1 MAISE
6 PAREPIDF
14 DGLCIRM
21 ARDGLN
27 ILEINHDVVR
37 YQTRFYLSDHSV
49 AALNRMDQR
58 MEDIEASL
66 SRLTN
71 LPDSLK
77 VLSRYM
83 RERGHELLPPAPKL
97 TKPAEP
103 ERPKSR
109 FGRPRLRG

>member
-1 MAISE
+1 VAVSE

-21 ARDGLN
+21 ARDGLD
-27 ILEINHDVVR
+27 IVKIGHDVLR
-37 YQTRFYLSDHSV
+37 YQTRFYLSDRTI

-58 MEDIEASL
+58 MGDIESSL
-66 SRLTN
+66 SRMLSN
-71 LPDSLK
+71 PDALK

-83 RERGHELLPPAPKL
+83 RERGHELSPPPPKL

-103 ERPKSR
+103 AKTPSR
-109 FGRPRLRG
+109 LGRPRLRG